1 MWKITVVMFVTAV
14 FAGLLIH
21 SPNGLSSES
30 AASAI
35 SARHAP
41 STAVAAVPAPASRV
55 PSRPPSI
62 QIVASRE
69 PVSHVV
75 PQARDPSESVDT
87 LIDRHT
93 AESVMPQKLKPASMQ
108 QDQACKRDAEM
119 LARLRASQAR
129 DEVIRFELALGCE
142 RLRPQVVRL
151 RESVSFN

>member
-1 MWKITVVMFVTAV
+1 MWKIAVVMFVTAV

-35 SARHAP
+35 NARHTP
-41 STAVAAVPAPASRV
+41 STAVPA
-55 PSRPPSI
+55 SRPPSI

-75 PQARDPSESVDT
+75 PQEKNPSESVDT
-87 LIDRHT
+87 LTDRRT
-93 AESVMPQKLKPASMQ
+93 TESAIPQKVKATSIQ
-108 QDQACKRDAEM
+108 QDQACKRDVEM

>member
-1 MWKITVVMFVTAV
+1 MWKIAVVMFVTAV

-30 AASAI
+30 AASTI
-35 SARHAP
+35 NARHTP
-41 STAVAAVPAPASRV
+41 PTAAAA
-55 PSRPPSI
+55 SRPPSI

-75 PQARDPSESVDT
+75 PQERAPSESVDT
-87 LIDRHT
+87 LTDRYT
-93 AESVMPQKLKPASMQ
+93 TESVMPQKGKATSIQ

-119 LARLRASQAR
+119 LAHLRASQAR

-151 RESVSFN
+151 RESVGAN